1 MSGLLTMDEVA
12 ARLSAQAVPI
22 TEVET
27 VALRDAAGRWLARD
41 LMSAIDVPTSDTSA
55 MDGYALRAADIAE
68 GGSRLVVS
76 QRLFAG
82 DRSAP
87 LQPGTAA
94 RIFTGAGLPPGA
106 DCVVMQ
112 EAAREE
118 DGQVSI
124 DERPEP
130 GQFVRRRGED
140 IARGAVVLTAGTRLD
155 ARHLGLCASIG
166 LAGVPVW
173 RRLRVALLCSGDEL
187 HPPGSVL
194 PDGGVYNSNRDL
206 IAALLDTLQM
216 EVLDLGVVR
225 DEPEAVRDALSA
237 AAAAADVIVCCGG
250 VSVGEADHVRAVV
263 EAIGRLDLWR
273 VAIKPGKPL
282 AFGRIAQTDF
292 FGLPGNPVS
301 AFVTFVLLV
310 RPFLEQRQGGVF
322 RGPEST
328 SLRAD
333 FDWPSVTRDGA
344 ERTESRREFLRARR
358 NPAGGLDLFP
368 NQGSATLASL
378 SWADGLVDNPPGKRI
393 RAGDTV
399 RFLPWSALC

>member
-27 VALRDAAGRWLARD
+27 VALREAAGRWLARD

-87 LQPGTAA
+87 LLPGTAA

-130 GQFVRRRGED
+130 GQFVRRRG
-140 IARGAVVLTAGTRLD
+140 
-155 ARHLGLCASIG
+155 
-166 LAGVPVW
+166 
-173 RRLRVALLCSGDEL
+173 
-187 HPPGSVL
+187 
-194 PDGGVYNSNRDL
+194 
-206 IAALLDTLQM
+206 
-216 EVLDLGVVR
+216 
-225 DEPEAVRDALSA
+225 
-237 AAAAADVIVCCGG
+237 
-250 VSVGEADHVRAVV
+250 
-263 EAIGRLDLWR
+263 
-273 VAIKPGKPL
+273 
-282 AFGRIAQTDF
+282 
-292 FGLPGNPVS
+292 
-301 AFVTFVLLV
+301 
-310 RPFLEQRQGGVF
+310 
-322 RGPEST
+322 
-328 SLRAD
+328 
-333 FDWPSVTRDGA
+333 
-344 ERTESRREFLRARR
+344 
-358 NPAGGLDLFP
+358 
-368 NQGSATLASL
+368 
-378 SWADGLVDNPPGKRI
+378 
-393 RAGDTV
+393 
-399 RFLPWSALC
+399 